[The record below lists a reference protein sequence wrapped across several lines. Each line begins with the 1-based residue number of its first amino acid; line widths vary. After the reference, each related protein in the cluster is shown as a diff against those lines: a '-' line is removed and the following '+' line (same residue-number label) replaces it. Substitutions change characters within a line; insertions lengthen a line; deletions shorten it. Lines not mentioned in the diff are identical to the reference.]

1 MNGVLTSVRRE
12 RGEVVGG
19 DLGAGVVV
27 RGNLEVV
34 AGGGRQTA
42 DRVHPLRR
50 LDVVADESPVAPSLL
65 AVLDDEVEDG
75 TAAVAPRVQPHRD
88 RCGVDGKQLRGLG
101 HHRGCRPQ
109 QRLMTQKST
118 SSRNVRSGGNC
129 TESYLRFLHSRFPS
143 HAKKTSETGFWDS
156 YAKLNTLMNLY

>member
-1 MNGVLTSVRRE
+1 M
-12 RGEVVGG
+12 
-19 DLGAGVVV
+19 

-34 AGGGRQTA
+34 AGGGRQAA
-42 DRVHPLRR
+42 DRVHPLCR
-50 LDVVADESPVAPSLL
+50 LDVVADESPVAPSLF

-109 QRLMTQKST
+109 QRLKTQKST
-118 SSRNVRSGGNC
+118 STETCVRGATKQNHICVSYISVFPLMLKNQRDWFLGQLCKTQHPN
-129 TESYLRFLHSRFPS
+129 ESILD
-143 HAKKTSETGFWDS
+143 KTHTSNPKSVT
-156 YAKLNTLMNLY
+156 

>member
-1 MNGVLTSVRRE
+1 M
-12 RGEVVGG
+12 RG
-19 DLGAGVVV
+19 D
-27 RGNLEVV
+27 LEVV
-34 AGGGRQTA
+34 AGGGRQAA

-50 LDVVADESPVAPSLL
+50 LNVVANESPVAPSLL

-101 HHRGCRPQ
+101 HHRGCRTQ

-129 TESYLRFLHSRFPS
+129 TESYLRFLHSRFPLMLKEP
-143 HAKKTSETGFWDS
+143 ARLVFWDS